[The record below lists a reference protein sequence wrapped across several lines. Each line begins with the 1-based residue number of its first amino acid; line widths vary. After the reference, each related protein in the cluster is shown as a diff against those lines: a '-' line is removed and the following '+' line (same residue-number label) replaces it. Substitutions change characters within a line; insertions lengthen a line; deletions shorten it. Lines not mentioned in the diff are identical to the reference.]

1 MKTELIEESPSK
13 VKLVMSFETDE
24 FKPELSNTLKKYA
37 AQISLPGFRKGR
49 APISMIKR
57 KYWDSI
63 RYEVVMSLIG
73 DEFTKQLDEY
83 KIEPT
88 KQAHIDFE
96 AIELN
101 EDTPLKVEIDIE
113 RTPKIEVAGYKEL
126 SVEEPEM
133 KVSKEEIEKV
143 ITDVR
148 ERKAVT
154 EPLTRKR
161 AVKQGDVLKVNLYA
175 SVKGK
180 RREDLDYKDI
190 TMEVGK
196 AVLSKEVDD
205 AVIGMKQG
213 ETKPVP
219 FKVPESTKEKEL
231 KGADASYELEIL
243 EVSEKKLPEL
253 TDDFVKTLG
262 DYKTVKE
269 YKDAL
274 KKELLDY
281 KKDMAHRDSNI
292 QILDKLNELNEFD
305 VPESLIEN
313 EINYIINEQ
322 KQYYSRSGMNLGDE
336 FFQSEK
342 YKEGVKPEAKN
353 RAKSSIILKNIARIE
368 NIEVS
373 DDDIDEELKRVAKN
387 SGYDFETLKKV
398 MTSKENI
405 SGFKAQTLEQKV
417 INYLYENAEK
427 KIKKATKEKGG
438 K

>member
-37 AQISLPGFRKGR
+37 AQISIPGFRKGK

-63 RYEVVMSLIG
+63 RYEVVTSLIG

-101 EDTPLKVEIDIE
+101 EDTPLKVEIEIE
-113 RTPKIEVAGYKEL
+113 RTPKIDVAGYKEL

-133 KVSKEEIEKV
+133 KVSKEEIDKV
-143 ITDVR
+143 VTEVR

-175 SVKGK
+175 SVNGK
-180 RREDLDYKDI
+180 RRADLDYKDI
-190 TMEVGK
+190 TMEIGK

-205 AVIGMKQG
+205 AVVGMKQG
-213 ETKPVP
+213 ETKAVP
-219 FKVPESTKEKEL
+219 FKVPESVKEKEL
-231 KGADASYELEIL
+231 KGADASYEAEIL

-305 VPESLIEN
+305 VPESLIES

-373 DDDIDEELKRVAKN
+373 DDDIDEELNRVAKN
-387 SGYDFETLKKV
+387 SGYDLETLKKV

-417 INYLYENAEK
+417 INYLYDNAEK
-427 KIKKATKEKGG
+427 KIKKEAKEKGG